1 MSRSGPPATVRNQR
15 RGGIAFEMVMV
26 LVVLIIVTVGIV
38 QFGVFLANA
47 EQVAMAARVGALEA
61 SQTDPLPAGAGPVPL
76 NIIEAIEHQLESSCI
91 DWCHI
96 RVEHNVGGGV
106 SVRES
111 DAIPVVPCDCD
122 PKTNLP
128 GSPGSGIAA
137 SRYVRVTVCVPLSQV
152 MPKQLSFFGEQIYDP
167 DNTYEHTA
175 IYRYEIGTP

>member
-1 MSRSGPPATVRNQR
+1 MTCQARPSATNRHR
-15 RGGIAFEMVMV
+15 RGGIAFEMILV
-26 LVVLIIVTVGIV
+26 LVVIIIVTVGVI

-47 EQVAMAARVGALEA
+47 EQVAMAARVGGLEA
-61 SQTDPLPAGAGPVPL
+61 SQTDPLPAGAGPVPA
-76 NIIEAIEHQLESSCI
+76 NIILAIEHQLESSCI

-111 DAIPVVPCDCD
+111 DAVPPVACDCD

-128 GSPGSGIAA
+128 GPPFPGT
-137 SRYVRVTVCVPLSQV
+137 RYVRVTVCVPLSQV
-152 MPKQLSFFGEQIYDP
+152 MPKQLSFFGEQIYGP
-167 DNTYEHTA
+167 ANTYEHTA

>member
-1 MSRSGPPATVRNQR
+1 
-15 RGGIAFEMVMV
+15 MV
-26 LVVLIIVTVGIV
+26 LVVIIIVTVGIV

-61 SQTDPLPAGAGPVPL
+61 SQTAPLPAGPGTVPA
-76 NIIEAIEHQLESSCI
+76 NIISAIEHQLQSSCI

-106 SVRES
+106 SVLES
-111 DAIPVVPCDCD
+111 DAVPVVPCDCD
-122 PKTNLP
+122 PKTNLAT
-128 GSPGSGIAA
+128 SPGFLVVPT
-137 SRYVRVTVCVPLSQV
+137 RYVRVTVCVPLSQV

-167 DNTYEHTA
+167 NNTYEHTA